1 MPDPRSVNIVGT
13 PERLVVPPATAPDP
27 AAQPFLGLTYDPR
40 VHQANERTLLAWLR
54 TGISLMVFGFVVA
67 RFGAWLRMG
76 TDAAVAPSTSWFP
89 VIGAVIVGLG
99 ALTNLLAGRDYLHR
113 RRAIM
118 LQEAIVPSA
127 TNAVGLAAALTII
140 GGFLS
145 VYLVTRS

>member
-1 MPDPRSVNIVGT
+1 MPEPRSVNIAGAS
-13 PERLVVPPATAPDP
+13 ERAAPPPATGPDP
-27 AAQPFLGLTYDPR
+27 ATPPFLGLTYDPR

-76 TDAAVAPSTSWFP
+76 TDQSVMASTSWFP
-89 VIGAVIVGLG
+89 VLGAVIVGLG
-99 ALTNLLAGRDYLHR
+99 ALTNFLAGRDYLHR

-118 LQEAIVPSA
+118 LQEALVPSA

-145 VYLVTRS
+145 VYLVTR

>member
-1 MPDPRSVNIVGT
+1 MNILGAT
-13 PERLVVPPATAPDP
+13 ERTVPPPATAP
-27 AAQPFLGLTYDPR
+27 AAASQSFLGLTYDPR

-76 TDAAVAPSTSWFP
+76 ASASAVSSTSWFP

-99 ALTNLLAGRDYLHR
+99 ALTNFLAGRDYLHR

-118 LQEAIVPSA
+118 LQEALVPSA

-145 VYLVTRS
+145 VYLVTR